1 MFAVPLFGA
10 AALRRSLPTWLKWT
24 SVAGFLSTLFS
35 LLISAYPF
43 VNVVN
48 ARIYAIKILSTIVVS
63 NLIAVGFYHLRTR
76 TAEKEKAA
84 LSDAA

>member
-1 MFAVPLFGA
+1 
-10 AALRRSLPTWLKWT
+10 
-24 SVAGFLSTLFS
+24 
-35 LLISAYPF
+35 
-43 VNVVN
+43 
-48 ARIYAIKILSTIVVS
+48 VS